1 MTADRSAI
9 RTRET
14 GVRATTAGVGRVR
27 GVRYVVL
34 GAGGIGGTIGGR
46 LFEHGHDVVLVARG
60 AHLDALRDRGLE
72 LRSPQGTV
80 VMPVP
85 AVADAAEVGLGPGD
99 VVLLAT
105 KTQDTVAALA
115 TLDRS
120 PDVTVVCAQNGVQ
133 NERMAL
139 RRFADVHGMCVALP
153 ASHLEPGV
161 VECYAAPR
169 HGILDVGRYPGG
181 TDATDERIAA
191 DLDASGFIAEAAP
204 DVMARKY
211 GKLLMNLAN
220 VLEAAADPADWG
232 DLYDRARTEALECFA
247 AAGIDAVADEDPRRD
262 QMRMTPIDGR
272 RRSGGSTWQ
281 SLAKGS
287 GSTEADYLNG
297 EIVLLGRLHGVPTP
311 VNEVLRREADR
322 CAREKLPPASMPLET
337 LNALIDERCAA
348 GSR

>member
-1 MTADRSAI
+1 M
-9 RTRET
+9 
-14 GVRATTAGVGRVR
+14 
-27 GVRYVVL
+27 RYVVL

-46 LFEHGHDVVLVARG
+46 VFEHGHDVVLVARG
-60 AHLDALRDRGLE
+60 AHLEALRDRGLE

-80 VMPVP
+80 VLPIP
-85 AVADAAEVGLGPGD
+85 AVADASELALGSAD

-115 TLDRS
+115 TLDGA

-139 RRFADVHGMCVALP
+139 RRVADVHGMCVALP

-169 HGILDVGRYPGG
+169 NGILDVGRYPTG

-191 DLDASGFIAEAAP
+191 DLEGSGFIASAAP

-220 VLEAAADPADWG
+220 VLEAAAAPEAWG
-232 DLYDRARTEALECFA
+232 DLYDRARTEALECFE
-247 AAGIDAVADEDPRRD
+247 AAGIEVDTGDDPRRE

-297 EIVLLGRLHGVPTP
+297 EVVLLGRLHGVPTP
-311 VNEVLRREADR
+311 VNEGLQRLARHLATTGAEPGSMDR
-322 CAREKLPPASMPLET
+322 DSLVDAVDGQS
-337 LNALIDERCAA
+337 
-348 GSR
+348 S